1 MSEFNN
7 RIAAQRDILVC
18 INGKNWKEELFGLSS
33 RAIERWVNVNGIN
46 SNSVLVTLVK
56 KSAEKLFSLSNKSQ
70 EQITED
76 YKILSSAVS
85 VLTENIQLEMSRIL
99 GSEND

>member
-33 RAIERWVNVNGIN
+33 GAIERWINVNCIN

-56 KSAEKLFSLSNKSQ
+56 KSAEKLFFLSNKSQ

-76 YKILSSAVS
+76 YKTLSSEVS
-85 VLTENIQLEMSRIL
+85 VLTENIQLEMSRIK
-99 GSEND
+99 

>member
-33 RAIERWVNVNGIN
+33 GAIERWINVNDIN

-56 KSAEKLFSLSNKSQ
+56 KSAEKLFFLSNKSQ

-76 YKILSSAVS
+76 YKILSSEVS
-85 VLTENIQLEMSRIL
+85 VLTEKIQLEMSRIK
-99 GSEND
+99 

>member
-33 RAIERWVNVNGIN
+33 GAIERWINVNGIN

-56 KSAEKLFSLSNKSQ
+56 KSAEKLFFLSNKSQ

-76 YKILSSAVS
+76 YKTLSSEVS
-85 VLTENIQLEMSRIL
+85 VLTENIQLEMSRIK
-99 GSEND
+99 

>member
-18 INGKNWKEELFGLSS
+18 INGKTWKEELFGLSS
-33 RAIERWVNVNGIN
+33 GAIERWINVNGIN
-46 SNSVLVTLVK
+46 ANSVLVELVK
-56 KSAEKLFSLSNKSQ
+56 NSAAKLFFLSNKSQ

-76 YKILSSAVS
+76 YKKLSSDVS
-85 VLTENIQLEMSRIL
+85 DMTQKIKIEMSIIK
-99 GSEND
+99 